1 MKGHRVLRGWS
12 MIEVG
17 KIVGS
22 VVQIEE
28 IVRNEVAA
36 HTSNTLAL
44 VAVGSIHVSYPHS
57 TVEPYQV
64 HLVAYQQVSHT
75 SSNSL
80 TPPSQCLNIK
90 HYTLRFLLF
99 LNCRFRLS
107 ITLFLPLWFSLDLFL

>member
-1 MKGHRVLRGWS
+1 MKVRRVLHSWS

-22 VVQIEE
+22 VVQIEVVAVHIE
-28 IVRNEVAA
+28 EVVHNEVAA

-44 VAVGSIHVSYPHS
+44 VVAGSIHVSYPHS
-57 TVEPYQV
+57 TAEPYQV

-80 TPPSQCLNIK
+80 TPPSQCLN
-90 HYTLRFLLF
+90 
-99 LNCRFRLS
+99 N
-107 ITLFLPLWFSLDLFL
+107 